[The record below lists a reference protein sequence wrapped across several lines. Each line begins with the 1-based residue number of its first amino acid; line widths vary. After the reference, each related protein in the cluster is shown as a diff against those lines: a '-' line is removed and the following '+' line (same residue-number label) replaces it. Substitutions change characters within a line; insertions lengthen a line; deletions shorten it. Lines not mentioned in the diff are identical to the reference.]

1 MNFNEIMNLVDTF
14 NNMNIVNKIDRE
26 VYIDK
31 NKGSQYALDQFNWTM
46 KCRNYRQ
53 KIRHISKGF
62 KVKNYDS
69 VDSLDKLQEILYK
82 NDVSQPWSRLEKH
95 HKLEKI
101 SEYIDTLNIIN
112 SDRVKEVNT
121 YIYTKFKNGDL
132 KSSKTVIYDREA
144 CKIKK
149 IPIVEEY
156 FKILK

>member
-1 MNFNEIMNLVDTF
+1 MNFNEIMNSVDTF
-14 NNMNIVNKIDRE
+14 NNINIVNNMDRE

-31 NKGSQYALDQFNWTM
+31 NKGNQYALDQFNWTM

-69 VDSLDKLQEILYK
+69 VDTLDKLQEMLYK
-82 NDVSQPWSRLEKH
+82 NNISQPWSRLEKH

-101 SEYIDTLNIIN
+101 SEYIDVLTIN
-112 SDRVKEVNT
+112 RDNVKEVKT
-121 YIYTKFKNGDL
+121 YIYTKFNNGKL

-149 IPIVEEY
+149 IPVLEEY
-156 FKILK
+156 IKTLK

>member
-1 MNFNEIMNLVDTF
+1 MNFNEIMNSVDTF
-14 NNMNIVNKIDRE
+14 NNINIVNNMDRE

-31 NKGSQYALDQFNWTM
+31 NKGNQYALDQFNWTM

-69 VDSLDKLQEILYK
+69 VDTLDKLQEMLYK
-82 NDVSQPWSRLEKH
+82 NNISQPWSRLEKH

-101 SEYIDTLNIIN
+101 SEYIDALTIN
-112 SDRVKEVNT
+112 RDNVKEVKT
-121 YIYTKFKNGDL
+121 YIYTKFNNGKL

-149 IPIVEEY
+149 IPVLEEY
-156 FKILK
+156 IKTLK